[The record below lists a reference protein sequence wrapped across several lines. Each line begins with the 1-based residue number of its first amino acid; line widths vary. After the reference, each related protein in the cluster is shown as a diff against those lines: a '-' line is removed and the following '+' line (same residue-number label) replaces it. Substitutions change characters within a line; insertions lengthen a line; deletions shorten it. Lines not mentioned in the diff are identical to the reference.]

1 MTTERVSL
9 APQPNKGVT
18 MPRKKKEETI
28 DDIIDRIEGDLETIR
43 DKAVEDQDWEEDID
57 EEDIDEDEDDDY
69 YDEDEEIEDDA
80 ETIKTKP

>member
-43 DKAVEDQDWEEDID
+43 DKSLENQNWEEDVD

-69 YDEDEEIEDDA
+69 YDEDDSD
-80 ETIKTKP
+80 KN

>member
-1 MTTERVSL
+1 
-9 APQPNKGVT
+9 

-43 DKAVEDQDWEEDID
+43 DKAVENQDWEDDID

-80 ETIKTKP
+80 DDDKN

>member
-43 DKAVEDQDWEEDID
+43 DKSVENQDWEDDID
-57 EEDIDEDEDDDY
+57 EEDIDDDSDDY
-69 YDEDEEIEDDA
+69 YDEDEEI
-80 ETIKTKP
+80 

>member
-1 MTTERVSL
+1 LSPDAERVSL

-28 DDIIDRIEGDLETIR
+28 EDIIDRIESDLETIR
-43 DKAVEDQDWEEDID
+43 DKSVEDQDWEEDID

-69 YDEDEEIEDDA
+69 YDEDDSD
-80 ETIKTKP
+80 KN

>member
-1 MTTERVSL
+1 
-9 APQPNKGVT
+9 

-43 DKAVEDQDWEEDID
+43 DKAVEDQDWEDDID

-69 YDEDEEIEDDA
+69 YDEDDA
-80 ETIKTKP
+80 ATIKTKP

>member
-9 APQPNKGVT
+9 APQPNKGVI

-43 DKAVEDQDWEEDID
+43 DKAVEDQDCEEDID

-69 YDEDEEIEDDA
+69 YDEDDSD
-80 ETIKTKP
+80 KN

>member
-9 APQPNKGVT
+9 APQLNKGVT
-18 MPRKKKEETI
+18 VPRKKKEETI

-80 ETIKTKP
+80 DDDKN

>member
-18 MPRKKKEETI
+18 VPRKKKEETI

-43 DKAVEDQDWEEDID
+43 DKSLENQNWEDDID

-80 ETIKTKP
+80 DDDKN

>member
-1 MTTERVSL
+1 
-9 APQPNKGVT
+9 

-43 DKAVEDQDWEEDID
+43 DKSLENQNWEDDID

-69 YDEDEEIEDDA
+69 YDEDDND
-80 ETIKTKP
+80 KN

>member
-1 MTTERVSL
+1 
-9 APQPNKGVT
+9 

-69 YDEDEEIEDDA
+69 DEDRRRRRRR
-80 ETIKTKP
+80 

>member
-43 DKAVEDQDWEEDID
+43 DKAVEDQDWEEDVD

-69 YDEDEEIEDDA
+69 YDDEDDSD
-80 ETIKTKP
+80 KN

>member
-1 MTTERVSL
+1 
-9 APQPNKGVT
+9 

-43 DKAVEDQDWEEDID
+43 DKAVENQNWEEDVD

-69 YDEDEEIEDDA
+69 YDEDDSD
-80 ETIKTKP
+80 KN

>member
-1 MTTERVSL
+1 
-9 APQPNKGVT
+9 

-43 DKAVEDQDWEEDID
+43 DKAVENQDWEEDVD

-69 YDEDEEIEDDA
+69 YDEDDSD
-80 ETIKTKP
+80 KN